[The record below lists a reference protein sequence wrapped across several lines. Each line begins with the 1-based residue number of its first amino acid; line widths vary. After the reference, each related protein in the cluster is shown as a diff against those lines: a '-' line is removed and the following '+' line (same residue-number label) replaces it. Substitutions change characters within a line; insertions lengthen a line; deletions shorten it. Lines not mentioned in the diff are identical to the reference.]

1 MRGMSTPAAALIDLV
16 VHEMRTPITVATGS
30 LRQVGPLSDAA
41 QQAAIDRALRS
52 CARLDQLATEL
63 RDWVRTTEAPPAS
76 EPHAVSDLV
85 RGAATRAA
93 AARSSFPP
101 VQIDEGP
108 GLSAG
113 GGPALA
119 DALAALIEAVARA
132 TDPSEG
138 VRISWSAHE
147 SGARIAI
154 RRGDRPDA
162 DPSGTFDAELM
173 GGLGFALPL
182 ARAVVEA
189 GGGTIAS
196 RRDVQGRLDAV
207 TVQLAAASR
216 PR

>member
-1 MRGMSTPAAALIDLV
+1 MRGMSTPAALIDLV

-30 LRQVGPLSDAA
+30 LRQVGPLNDAA
-41 QQAAIDRALRS
+41 QQGAIDRALRS

-63 RDWVRTTEAPPAS
+63 RDWVRTTETPPAS

-85 RGAATRAA
+85 RDAAARAA
-93 AARSSFPP
+93 ATRSSFPP

-108 GLSAG
+108 GLSAAG
-113 GGPALA
+113 APTLA
-119 DALAALIEAVARA
+119 EALAALIEAVARA
-132 TDPSEG
+132 ADPSDA
-138 VRISWSAHE
+138 VRISWSAGD

-162 DPSGTFDAELM
+162 DPSGAFDAELM

-189 GGGTIAS
+189 GGGTLAS
-196 RRDVQGRLDAV
+196 RRDPQGRLDAV